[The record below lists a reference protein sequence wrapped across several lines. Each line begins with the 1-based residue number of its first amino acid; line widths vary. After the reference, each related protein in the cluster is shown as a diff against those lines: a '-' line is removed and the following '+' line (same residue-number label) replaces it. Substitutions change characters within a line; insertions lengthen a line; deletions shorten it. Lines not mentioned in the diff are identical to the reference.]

1 MTNPT
6 DNDTDTSAAEEV
18 SGQQPVANPEA
29 ILEADQDAPGA
40 NPGTFDEDDAS
51 PSDGPAI

>member
-18 SGQQPVANPEA
+18 SGQQPVANPDA
-29 ILEADQDAPGA
+29 VPEADQDAPDA
-40 NPGTFDEDDAS
+40 TSSTYDENDAS
-51 PSDGPAI
+51 PSNGPAI

>member
-6 DNDTDTSAAEEV
+6 DNDTATSAAEEV
-18 SGQQPVANPEA
+18 SRQQPVADPDA
-29 ILEADQDAPGA
+29 VPEADQDAPDA
-40 NPGTFDEDDAS
+40 TSGTFDENDAS